1 MNRKTLPVVSRK
13 TLLIASLIA
22 DLLDLLL
29 VGQVPGLSYFIDGPL
44 IAMHVAFAGPAGLA
58 TLLELVPV
66 IGTLPLFTIA
76 AMRYGGNHDA
86 G

>member
-44 IAMHVAFAGPAGLA
+44 IAMHVAFAGP
-58 TLLELVPV
+58 VHH
-66 IGTLPLFTIA
+66 
-76 AMRYGGNHDA
+76 RRDA
-86 G
+86 LREKS